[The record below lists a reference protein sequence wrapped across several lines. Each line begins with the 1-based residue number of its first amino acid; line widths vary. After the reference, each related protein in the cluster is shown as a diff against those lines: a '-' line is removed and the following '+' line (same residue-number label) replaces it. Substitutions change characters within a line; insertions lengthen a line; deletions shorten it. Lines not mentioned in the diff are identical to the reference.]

1 MKIELHDAGKRF
13 NRDWIFRNL
22 SYTFNA
28 GGRYALTG
36 ANGSGKSTLLQCIAG
51 ASTLSAGAIQYN
63 LDSKQIAAD
72 RIFQHIAFCA
82 PYLELVEEM
91 TLQEALQFHQGFKPF
106 FSTVDFVSIA
116 EAVGLE
122 KAMKKEMRY
131 YSSGMKQRVRLA
143 QAFFSD
149 TPVLLLD
156 EPTSNLDK
164 EGISIYEQLIAQWT
178 KNRLVIVAS
187 NMEAEYKFCDEVV
200 RVEAFK

>member
-1 MKIELHDAGKRF
+1 MRIELQDAGKRY

-22 SYTFNA
+22 NYVFSP

-36 ANGSGKSTLLQCIAG
+36 PNGSGKSTLLQCISGAG
-51 ASTLSAGAIQYN
+51 TLSSGTITYQ
-63 LDSKQIAAD
+63 LDQNKIPAD
-72 RIFQHIAFCA
+72 RIHKQIAFCA

-106 FSTVDFVSIA
+106 FSTIDFDFIA
-116 EAVGLE
+116 KAVGLE
-122 KAMKKEMRY
+122 KAMHKEMRY

-156 EPTSNLDK
+156 EPTSNLDAA
-164 EGISIYEQLIAQWT
+164 GIAIYEQLIGDWT
-178 KNRLVIVAS
+178 KDRLLIVAS
-187 NMEAEYKFCDEVV
+187 NVEAEYKFCEAVIQ
-200 RVEAFK
+200 VEAFK